1 MRRFLFLFAFL
12 SAAVCGISQ
21 KQILDLQTCI
31 DLAKQQNLNIRKSGI
46 TVEQQKLSNLQS
58 KEDFLP
64 SLSANLGQNFYFG
77 RSLNDE
83 NIYQPNNSASTTV
96 GVNGSL
102 TLFNGLQR
110 LNNVKKTKFDYEAAL
125 KDYQRQ
131 SDDIC
136 LQVMSQYLNVLY
148 YKRQLEVTKLQLE
161 LSQDQYRKT
170 RVQVRAGSLPEG
182 DLIEAQAQVRSD
194 EYEVV
199 QMQSELQN
207 QLVSLGELIYIDDF
221 DNFDISDDEQL
232 PASDILEMTVSD
244 IYDNAIGLLPS
255 VQAEEM
261 RIKSSE
267 KQLKIEKGAYS
278 PTLTFNAG
286 YSNSYLYIQDNENPN
301 ANAAFLDQLNAN
313 SAFSVG
319 FSLSIPIFDQMRTP
333 NAVKNAKLSLQD
345 QKLDFE
351 IAKYNLY
358 TEIQNAYNNALNAKA
373 KMVSAEAAVKSNK
386 EAFEYQKAKYESGA
400 SSVYDYNQS
409 RLDYTQSLSQQVQA
423 KFEYVFRTKILSYYN
438 GDLIF

>member
-1 MRRFLFLFAFL
+1 MRRFLLLFAFL

-83 NIYQPNNSASTTV
+83 NIYQPNNSASTSV

-232 PASDILEMTVSD
+232 PASDILEMTVRD

-261 RIKSSE
+261 RIKSAE
-267 KQLKIEKGAYS
+267 KQLKVEKGAYS

-286 YSNSYLYIQDNENPN
+286 YSNSYLMIQDNP
-301 ANAAFLDQLNAN
+301 AGNAAFLDQLNAN

-319 FSLSIPIFDQMRTP
+319 FSLNIPIFDQMRTP

>member
-1 MRRFLFLFAFL
+1 MRRFLFLFAFA
-12 SAAVCGISQ
+12 SATFYGIAQ
-21 KQILDLQTCI
+21 KQMLDLQTCI
-31 DLAKQQNLNIRKSGI
+31 ELAKEHNLNIQKSGVV
-46 TVEQQKLSNLQS
+46 VEQQKLSHLQS

-64 SLSANLGQNFYFG
+64 SLSANLGQNFYSG

-83 NIYQPNNSASTTV
+83 NIYQPNNSASTSV

-110 LNNVKKTKFDYEAAL
+110 LNNVKKSKFDYEAAL

-148 YKRQLEVTKLQLE
+148 YKRQLEVSKLQLE

-170 RVQVRAGSLPEG
+170 RVQVRAGTLPEG
-182 DLIEAQAQVRSD
+182 NLIEAQAQVRSD

-232 PASDILEMTVSD
+232 PASDILEMTVRD

-261 RIKSSE
+261 RIKSAE
-267 KQLKIEKGAYS
+267 KQLKVEKGAYS

-286 YSNSYLYIQDNENPN
+286 YSNSYLMIQDNP
-301 ANAAFLDQLNAN
+301 AGNAAFLDQLNAN

-319 FSLSIPIFDQMRTP
+319 FSLNIPIFDQMRTP

-386 EAFEYQKAKYESGA
+386 EAFEYQKAKYETGA